1 MRRNRELCAI
11 QYRGR
16 VEETDKRVGF
26 RCVTKDIIYSSTLS
40 QYSIY
45 DILFSKFEVRSTDL
59 DRYSYIWLLCKAKI
73 ATDLD
78 VHLF

>member
-1 MRRNRELCAI
+1 MYKTETKKYLESSNVKEPCVM
-11 QYRGR
+11 YNTDRGR

-45 DILFSKFEVRSTDL
+45 DISFLNLTIV
-59 DRYSYIWLLCKAKI
+59 DRNSYIWL
-73 ATDLD
+73 
-78 VHLF
+78 